1 MPKHAC
7 DPYTVDPGHRRR
19 GSPSHTNV
27 NLPHLRDILSDLLEQ
42 PPPGRV
48 RLSRAP
54 YPHAQRSNPR
64 GVRNQRPDLPPIA
77 RHSRHSSRSDT
88 NHSIPS
94 SNNLYT
100 HSRTSQPLPPPYSS
114 DPLSSP
120 NQGVIHQRSSARGD
134 LNESIAKRSLRGL
147 SDPKRKHVCAECGD
161 RFLKLSNLKD
171 HLRTHS
177 GERPFACGHPGC
189 GQRFSIASNMQR
201 HMRTHTSASTFEI
214 DTTDD
219 GDRDTLTRRTT
230 QSSSRGG
237 SSLEGSSRGSFRDGP
252 PEPYHYLW
260 ASSSPHE
267 RKS

>member
-1 MPKHAC
+1 
-7 DPYTVDPGHRRR
+7 
-19 GSPSHTNV
+19 
-27 NLPHLRDILSDLLEQ
+27 
-42 PPPGRV
+42 
-48 RLSRAP
+48 
-54 YPHAQRSNPR
+54 
-64 GVRNQRPDLPPIA
+64 
-77 RHSRHSSRSDT
+77 
-88 NHSIPS
+88 
-94 SNNLYT
+94 
-100 HSRTSQPLPPPYSS
+100 
-114 DPLSSP
+114 
-120 NQGVIHQRSSARGD
+120 
-134 LNESIAKRSLRGL
+134 
-147 SDPKRKHVCAECGD
+147 
-161 RFLKLSNLKD
+161 

-237 SSLEGSSRGSFRDGP
+237 SSLEGSSRGSFRDDP
-252 PEPYHYLW
+252 PERYHYLW